1 MQRKIIAS
9 VLSFSLLIQLPF
21 INIGCRAA
29 FPTGENDLSKYVNEN
44 EHILIKLKDGTEI
57 ETYTDDMFF
66 IEDSSEIFYGKGDK
80 YHYEDKSLS
89 DFDGTFYNYDIDST
103 KSITNNS
110 KSYQLFWMKDNI
122 RLSFEAG
129 NIFSIKPDSSK
140 SCWVIKEYSEGSVK
154 SNKLIRIYDTD
165 ISEVQEFKTTWVG
178 YTILGLSIVA
188 VIVLGIAGVNYQS
201 KTSGCNGEVFDG
213 GVFGGK
219 H

>member
-21 INIGCRAA
+21 TNIGCRAA
-29 FPTGENDLSKYVNEN
+29 FPTGDTDLSKYANEN
-44 EHILIKLKDGTEI
+44 EYILIKLKDETKI

-89 DFDGTFYNYDIDST
+89 DFDGNFYHYDIDST
-103 KSITNNS
+103 KNIKNNS
-110 KSYQLFWMKDNI
+110 KSYQLFWMKDNT

-140 SCWVIKEYSEGSVK
+140 SCWAVKEYSEGSVK
-154 SNKLIRIYDTD
+154 SNKPIRIYDTD

-178 YTILGLSIVA
+178 YTVIGLSIAA
-188 VIVLGIAGVNYQS
+188 VIALGIALANNQS
-201 KTSGCNGEVFDG
+201 NMRGCNGEEPEVDIFSEK
-213 GVFGGK
+213 F
-219 H
+219 

>member
-44 EHILIKLKDGTEI
+44 EHILIKLKDGREI

-66 IEDSSEIFYGKGDK
+66 IEDSSEFFYGKGDK

-89 DFDGTFYNYDIDST
+89 DFDGTFYNYDIGST

-110 KSYQLFWMKDNI
+110 KSYQLFWMKDNT
-122 RLSFEAG
+122 RLSYEVG
-129 NIFSIKPDSSK
+129 NIFSIKPDSGK
-140 SCWVIKEYSEGSVK
+140 SCWAVKEYSEGSVK
-154 SNKLIRIYDTD
+154 SNKPIQIYDND
-165 ISEVQEFKTTWVG
+165 ISEVHEFKTTWVG
-178 YTILGLSIVA
+178 YTIVGLA
-188 VIVLGIAGVNYQS
+188 AAGFIVLGITLANNQS
-201 KTSGCNGEVFDG
+201 NVSGCNGEVPNVD
-213 GVFGGK
+213 VLGGK
-219 H
+219 